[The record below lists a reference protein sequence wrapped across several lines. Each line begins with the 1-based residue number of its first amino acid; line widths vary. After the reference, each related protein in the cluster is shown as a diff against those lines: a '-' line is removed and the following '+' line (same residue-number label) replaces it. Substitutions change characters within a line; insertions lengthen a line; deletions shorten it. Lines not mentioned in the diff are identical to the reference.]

1 MTSANIAV
9 VVIRGV
15 TRATAFLDPALPL
28 EAKLPQPVD
37 AQREVGNLMLLVGSE
52 RNDCLFNAVL
62 WDGRSPEKCPE
73 PILGR
78 NAELAIAGGSEHDV
92 IGGSA
97 GAADPQT
104 AWAMG
109 HPTWSLL
116 LRNHRGH
123 RAVRAG
129 ASQVQIQDPD
139 K

>member
-1 MTSANIAV
+1 MTSTNIAV
-9 VVIRGV
+9 VVRRGV

-37 AQREVGNLMLLVGSE
+37 AQREVENLMLLVGSE
-52 RNDCLFNAVL
+52 CHDRLFNAVL
-62 WDGRSPEKCPE
+62 RDGGSREKCPE
-73 PILGR
+73 PVLGR
-78 NAELAIAGGSEHDV
+78 NAELAIAGGPEHDV

-97 GAADPQT
+97 GAADPQA

-116 LRNHRGH
+116 LREHWGH